1 MPCRAVTLAVTFG
14 NPDEGDFSE
23 AAVSQFAV
31 PVVAVPAGSTSD
43 GPTSDGVAPVAF
55 GGPEEQTRVRVA
67 VVS

>member
-1 MPCRAVTLAVTFG
+1 MLCRAVTLAVTFG

-31 PVVAVPAGSTSD
+31 PVAAVRVGPKVDVAARVAV
-43 GPTSDGVAPVAF
+43 
-55 GGPEEQTRVRVA
+55 GGPEERIRVRVA